1 LNKINREKFGQIIGN
16 RLRITRCQHGLSQT
30 DLQNITGIDRATL
43 SRIEN
48 GQQQISLFQ
57 LLQVLKALQVK
68 PELFLK
74 ELKSTMKT
82 TIELDDGF
90 PSRYIKQ
97 NTQHYM
103 LFSRRNNYRW
113 EKFVINDKIFFRK
126 QKDGNIKP
134 CVMNSAS
141 YISKLFQKKLIWL

>member
-1 LNKINREKFGQIIGN
+1 MNKINREKFGQIIGN

-74 ELKSTMKT
+74 G
-82 TIELDDGF
+82 IEV
-90 PSRYIKQ
+90 
-97 NTQHYM
+97 
-103 LFSRRNNYRW
+103 NNEDY
-113 EKFVINDKIFFRK
+113 D
-126 QKDGNIKP
+126 
-134 CVMNSAS
+134 
-141 YISKLFQKKLIWL
+141 